1 VNLLLIALI
10 MFIGTLLVIEMLLY
24 AYRIIRNPDRKKIRK
39 RLKSS
44 FLYEQASSSV
54 DITRKRKYSDIK
66 LLNQILT
73 RLPGIQPLDRLMQ
86 QANSQSSVGTIVLLT
101 IAFSIGGYIGAYLF
115 TRNWALSIGLC
126 VFTGSLPLLQ
136 LILKKKQRMDK
147 FEKQLPDAL
156 ELVAR
161 ALRAGHAFTSGMK
174 LAAEEFGDPLGPEFE
189 KALEEIN
196 FGVSVPDSL
205 KEMTKRV
212 ESQDLKFFVVS
223 VILQRETGGNLAEII
238 DSIAYIIR
246 ERFKLR
252 GKIRILAAEG
262 KLSAIVLVGLPF
274 CIAAYIRFMNPEYF
288 NLLLTR
294 AAGTAMLLVAGI
306 MMAAGI
312 MVIRKMINIR
322 V

>member
-1 VNLLLIALI
+1 MNISLIALA
-10 MFIGTLLVIEMLLY
+10 MFIGSLLVIEALLY
-24 AYRIIRNPDRKKIRK
+24 AYRIMRNPDRKKLRK
-39 RLKSS
+39 RLQDS
-44 FLYEQASSSV
+44 FVYEQGPDAV
-54 DITRKRKYSDIK
+54 DITRKRKFSNIK
-66 LLNQILT
+66 VLNQILIH
-73 RLPGIQPLDRLMQ
+73 LPGIHPLDRLML
-86 QANSQSSVGTIVLLT
+86 QANSQSSIGSFALITV
-101 IAFSIGGYIGAYLF
+101 AFSIGGYIGAQLF
-115 TRNWALSIGLC
+115 THNWVLSMGVCILA
-126 VFTGSLPLLQ
+126 GSLPLLQ
-136 LILKKKQRMDK
+136 LILKKKERMAK

-189 KALEEIN
+189 KTLDEIN
-196 FGVSVPDSL
+196 FGVSVSDSL

-252 GKIRILAAEG
+252 GKIRILSAEG
-262 KLSAIVLVGLPF
+262 KLSAVILVALPF
-274 CIAAYIRFMNPEYF
+274 CIAAYVRFMNPEYI
-288 NLLLTR
+288 NLLVTR
-294 AAGTAMLLVAGI
+294 AAGKAMLLCAGI

-312 MVIRKMINIR
+312 IVIRKMINIR

>member
-1 VNLLLIALI
+1 
-10 MFIGTLLVIEMLLY
+10 MFIGSLLVIEALFY
-24 AYRIIRNPDRKKIRK
+24 AYRIMRNPDRREIRK

-44 FLYEQASSSV
+44 FLYEQGPNAV

-66 LLNQILT
+66 VLNRILT
-73 RLPGIQPLDRLMQ
+73 HLPGIQLLDRLMQ
-86 QANSQSSVGTIVLLT
+86 QANNQSSLGAFALLT
-101 IAFSIGGYIGAYLF
+101 VAVSVGSYIGAYVF
-115 TRNWALSIGLC
+115 IHNWPLSIAICLF
-126 VFTGSLPLLQ
+126 VGSLPLLR

-161 ALRAGHAFTSGMK
+161 ALRAGHAFTSGMQ
-174 LAAEEFGDPLGPEFE
+174 LAADEFGDPLGPEFGR
-189 KALEEIN
+189 ALDEIN
-196 FGVSVPDSL
+196 FGVSVSDSL
-205 KEMTKRV
+205 KEMTKRI
-212 ESQDLKFFVVS
+212 ESTDLKFFVVS

-252 GKIRILAAEG
+252 GKIRILSAEG
-262 KLSAIVLVGLPF
+262 KLSAVILVGLPF
-274 CIAAYIRFMNPEYF
+274 CIAAYVRIMNPEYI

-294 AAGTAMLLVAGI
+294 TAGKAMLLGAGI